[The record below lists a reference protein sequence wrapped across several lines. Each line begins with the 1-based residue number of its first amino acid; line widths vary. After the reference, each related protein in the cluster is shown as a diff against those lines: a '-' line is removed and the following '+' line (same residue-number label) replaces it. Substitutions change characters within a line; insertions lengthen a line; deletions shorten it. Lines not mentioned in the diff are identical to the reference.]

1 MAHPPWYKMQLPHI
15 PILFF
20 NWMLDYRKDN
30 PFGGKGQ
37 YARAYYEGGYTD
49 KYYYGYELSR
59 HQDYKIPSACLHTVG
74 LEYGIMNRK
83 VLFGVECHNL
93 FDTDE
98 MTNFNYPLA
107 GRTVMAKIRF
117 TTLKW

>member
-1 MAHPPWYKMQLPHI
+1 MINSPMPVI
-15 PILFF
+15 PAPIAP
-20 NWMLDYRKDN
+20 NQPNKSKPRKDN

-74 LEYGIMNRK
+74 LEYGIMNRS
-83 VLFGVECHNL
+83 
-93 FDTDE
+93 DE
-98 MTNFNYPLA
+98 Q
-107 GRTVMAKIRF
+107 K
-117 TTLKW
+117 